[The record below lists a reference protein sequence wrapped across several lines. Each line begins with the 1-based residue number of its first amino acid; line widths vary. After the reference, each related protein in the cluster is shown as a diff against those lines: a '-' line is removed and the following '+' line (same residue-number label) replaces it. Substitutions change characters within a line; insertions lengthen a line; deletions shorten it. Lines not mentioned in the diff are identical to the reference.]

1 MTFLNKP
8 SVKVD
13 ANHNAKTIFRIRKPF
28 IRPTNWLFRLIT
40 WITVSKT
47 GSFLSKSCRVCEK
60 CQLKQS
66 TGTGNVFAV
75 ILTAD
80 PNTLAYTQ
88 AARITSGTHFFRK
101 RTQHTFAAHLN
112 DTVSWMRLFGFVCY
126 VRTESAYRFILLLDL
141 FHSTAFAI
149 SIPDGWTK
157 TGFFNHLRCD
167 FYSCWLQ

>member
-1 MTFLNKP
+1 MQ
-8 SVKVD
+8 
-13 ANHNAKTIFRIRKPF
+13 TITPKRIPYIRKPF

-66 TGTGNVFAV
+66 TGTGNVFTD

-88 AARITSGTHFFRK
+88 AARITSGTHFFANERS
-101 RTQHTFAAHLN
+101 T
-112 DTVSWMRLFGFVCY
+112 
-126 VRTESAYRFILLLDL
+126 LLLHTSMTPCPLWGYLVPFDIFEPKVHTVL
-141 FHSTAFAI
+141 I
-149 SIPDGWTK
+149 SFLIYYIQPPSQFLSLTVELK
-157 TGFFNHLRCD
+157 RNFLITCAVIFTPNVIH
-167 FYSCWLQ
+167 